1 MQWVSDTINTTSDN
15 NINSWDI
22 NPDSCTITIPYLN
35 HHISCSSQSDPQ
47 HEFNIITLHAAKMKH
62 VIWMS
67 LWNRRERRWNMFCQ
81 CSDKYKSILLAAD
94 TTIPT
99 LSNNSQI
106 YKQSV
111 MLVIDT
117 RSQTVYSLLWCYSEK
132 LTATILSAMT
142 WLLKVVK
149 TLIFFQRFA
158 KWAGYMLPREEPTN
172 EQTLSVSLGWNGQV
186 IKTLLNTQINYLKAI
201 RVTCKAPN

>member
-1 MQWVSDTINTTSDN
+1 MVKFVLIKTLL
-15 NINSWDI
+15 
-22 NPDSCTITIPYLN
+22 TITVIADRYIAMSEWYKQSKQVIITYTAELSTLIHVLLCTKPYLN
-35 HHISCSSQSDPQ
+35 HHVSCSSQSDPQ
-47 HEFNIITLHAAKMKH
+47 REFNIITLHAAKMKH

-67 LWNRRERRWNMFCQ
+67 LWNKRERRWNMFCQ

-117 RSQTVYSLLWCYSEK
+117 RSQTVYSLQWCYSEK
-132 LTATILSAMT
+132 LTASISSAMK
-142 WLLKVVK
+142 WLLKVV
-149 TLIFFQRFA
+149 
-158 KWAGYMLPREEPTN
+158 N
-172 EQTLSVSLGWNGQV
+172 
-186 IKTLLNTQINYLKAI
+186 
-201 RVTCKAPN
+201 